1 VKIIVLMMRVWLY
14 FSFSV
19 THQYQMLVLINSLCV
34 LSLYVYMRLEEF
46 KLLYLYKFILPFS
59 TFTNLLLYIFF
70 PVINY
75 VNFPLLITDEK

>member
-1 VKIIVLMMRVWLY
+1 MKIIVLMMRVWLY